1 MLQRAASDQRRS
13 FHRRRLRQ
21 RGAHDRREDG
31 RARYVSR
38 VERRRERCNEAEIE
52 RPFEYDVHIRRNLAV
67 VVLFAE
73 KSTTL
78 RVLEAARRVGVGS
91 RFVWLGSDSWPDNR
105 DVETRETA
113 VLEGALA
120 VQPLYA
126 PLSGFD
132 EYFTGLTLDHE
143 RSNPWFREFWRTYHN
158 CTDDELEATTIAATS
173 GGVSLCIDQVNE
185 TEVN

>member
-1 MLQRAASDQRRS
+1 M
-13 FHRRRLRQ
+13 
-21 RGAHDRREDG
+21 
-31 RARYVSR
+31 
-38 VERRRERCNEAEIE
+38 
-52 RPFEYDVHIRRNLAV
+52 

-158 CTDDELEATTIAATS
+158 CTDELEATTIAATS

-185 TEVN
+185 TGVNWTEVN